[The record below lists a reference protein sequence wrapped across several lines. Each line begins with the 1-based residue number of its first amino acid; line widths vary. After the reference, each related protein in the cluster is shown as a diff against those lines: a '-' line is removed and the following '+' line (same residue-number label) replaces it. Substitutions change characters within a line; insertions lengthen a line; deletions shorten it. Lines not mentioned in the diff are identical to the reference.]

1 MPWPCWVSGC
11 SVSLYR
17 FLRTSALLAL
27 AGRYRQKLFFI
38 LVAVAVATVS
48 SWLYD
53 DVANYLESQHP
64 EFVLMALILKTVIVY
79 SVLVYVIWQ
88 LRPSGWAAEP
98 EGSATAQTAP
108 TESGAPGPLDE
119 LMDKPKLKTRKN
131 SLLDQLSDDN

>member
-1 MPWPCWVSGC
+1 M
-11 SVSLYR
+11 SLYR

-38 LVAVAVATVS
+38 LVALAAATVT

-53 DVANYLESQHP
+53 DVAVYLEAQHP
-64 EFVLMALILKTVIVY
+64 EWVLIALVLKTLIVY
-79 SVLVYVIWQ
+79 SVLVYVVWQ

-98 EGSATAQTAP
+98 DTASATPTASP
-108 TESGAPGPLDE
+108 KSGEPGPLDE

-131 SLLDQLSDDN
+131 SLLDQISDEK